1 MSVTARDLVLHGA
14 ALLVFPLAVGLTGL
28 ASSGEGRS
36 LDDPLFHR
44 GGQPAPVE
52 SAGK

>member
-1 MSVTARDLVLHGA
+1 MSVTARDLVLYGT
-14 ALLVFPLAVGLTGL
+14 ALLVFPLAVSLTGL
-28 ASSGEGRS
+28 ASSGDGRP
-36 LDDPLFHR
+36 LDNPLFHR